1 MRDEARRR
9 PAAGAVLPDG
19 RVAELV
25 YRPEEGHTGFVVGQ
39 GSEWEEME
47 TLELPGGEVLV
58 PFSPQNNLLVHG
70 VVLLP
75 SEPVEY
81 GSEEELRCELSA
93 FLHRYIDLS
102 PEFAIVARE
111 YILFTWLYDSFNEV
125 PYLRVRGD
133 FGSGKSRFLLTVGSL
148 SYLPIFASGASTM
161 SPLFRIMDIFRGTLV
176 LDEGDFRASDEKAE
190 IVKMLNNGM
199 SRGFPVLRTEQ
210 TASKEFNPRAFH
222 VFGPKVLAT
231 RGFFEDR
238 ALESRCISEVLGN
251 RRIRRDIPLNL
262 SEEFK
267 HEARVLRNKL
277 LLYRIRSRA
286 LQRDVNSESLSG
298 VEPRL
303 AQIFRPLLA
312 TSDPASR
319 EQLLAAAEGL
329 SGELRGDRLGSV
341 EGEVLEVLR
350 DLWEASAFAV
360 AVKDVAQEFGKR
372 HGDDYEWKVT
382 ARWIGN
388 VLRKKLF
395 LSTVKS
401 NGNFVVPRSEG
412 RKLRNLL
419 ELYGLSDRPG
429 DDGDVG
435 DIARNEG
442 EEDDAGSPVA

>member
-25 YRPEEGHTGFVVGQ
+25 YQPEEGTTGFVVGR
-39 GSEWEEME
+39 GREWEELDA
-47 TLELPGGEVLV
+47 LELPGGEILV

-75 SEPVEY
+75 SEPLEY
-81 GSEEELRCELSA
+81 GTEEDLRSELST

-102 PEFAIVARE
+102 PEFAVVARE
-111 YILFTWLYDSFNEV
+111 YVLFTWLYDSFNEV

-133 FGSGKSRFLLTVGSL
+133 YGSGKSRFLLSVGSVC
-148 SYLPIFASGASTM
+148 YLPIFASGASTM

-190 IVKMLNNGM
+190 VVKMLNNGM

-222 VFGPKVLAT
+222 VFGPKVIAT

-251 RRIRRDIPLNL
+251 RPLRRGIPLNL
-262 SEEFK
+262 SEEFR

-277 LLYRIRSRA
+277 LLYRIRNRA
-286 LQRDVNSESLSG
+286 AAREVDEESLPG

-319 EQLLAAAEGL
+319 RELLAAAQRL
-329 SGELRGDRLGSV
+329 SGELRGERMGSV

-350 DLWEASAFAV
+350 DLWEGAAFAV
-360 AVKDVAQEFGKR
+360 GVKDIAQEFCKR

-382 ARWIGN
+382 ARWIGG

-395 LSTVKS
+395 LITTKS

-412 RKLRNLL
+412 KKLRNLL
-419 ELYGLSDRPG
+419 ELYGLSDRSG

-435 DIARNEG
+435 EVGESGGAEEIAG
-442 EEDDAGSPVA
+442 GQTA